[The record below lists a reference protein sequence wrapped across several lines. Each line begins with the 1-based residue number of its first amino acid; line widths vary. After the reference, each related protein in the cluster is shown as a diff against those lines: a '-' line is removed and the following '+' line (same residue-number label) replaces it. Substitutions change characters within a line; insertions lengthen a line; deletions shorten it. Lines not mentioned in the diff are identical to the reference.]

1 MARKLALVI
10 AFISTL
16 VPLAA
21 SGLGFGNIESKS
33 ALNQPL
39 DARIP
44 LLSADSQDLDSVSVS
59 LASPEAFKRAGVDR
73 PFSLSR
79 LRFEVVKN
87 GGKPYIHVTSR
98 DPVKEPFLDFL
109 LEVRWPGGRVMREY
123 TLLLDPPVYT
133 KEQSAP
139 VAVNGSSS
147 SAPQMTSSA
156 PASQSGASAGAQAS
170 AAPTGGGRME
180 ETGPISA
187 QAGTYGP
194 VQNSDTLWKIA
205 LKTRPDNSVTAHQ
218 MMMALFRANPDAFL
232 NNNINELKAGSVLRV
247 PAASDVRSVSANA
260 ARRQVAQQMRDWRLS
275 HATGQGSKQAG
286 VSGGGAEQE
295 AQGKLKVVAPTK
307 GGGSEAGGADT
318 AASGENVEELKQQL
332 TMLREQNAS
341 LKSENEE
348 LNNHVSDLNERVKQ
362 LQHSV
367 NVKLDQATAPAGAE
381 AKSEESAQA
390 GETPPAE
397 QKAGESPAEANKP
410 EMAEAKPEQSAQEQ
424 PTQAEATPDE
434 QQKAMPEEKPAAPQK
449 PAVVKPKPAPE
460 PQLWEDPMVQIM
472 GLGVI
477 IVVLAL
483 VWLVVRRQR
492 AAGGEASIGPIEPV
506 TSPDSGQADE
516 ELVEAAAAEGAE
528 DRFAGEDD
536 DRDEERDE
544 FDLRDEP
551 LETESRQEL
560 PPEGD
565 VLDEAE
571 VYLAYGRYDQA
582 RDSLSKALEANPDRN
597 DIRAKLLE
605 VFALTE
611 DRSAFESE
619 AQELHSRVSG
629 SDDPTWQRAV
639 ELGREIAPE
648 NALFQSGVESPV
660 DDASANWQEPAPVK
674 AGEPE
679 PAEVSEPEPVT
690 AIEES
695 EEASEDEFG
704 GLDFNFERSE
714 PVEEAPAEVAAAGA
728 EAGSDE
734 ESSELDFGLDFDLST
749 DQAEVDQDDATGEV
763 PETAE
768 IAEGEWQP
776 AFEETPSEVEIPAEE
791 AEEDYSEELQDF
803 QFDLGETSDTGG
815 EVEAPAEE
823 PAPEEAAVDDGGELV
838 RAPEAEPSMEEEAAL
853 EEDLLEGATDEVTT
867 KLDLARAYLDMGD
880 SEGAKSLLEEVLEE
894 GNDDQR
900 REAGDLIEQA

>member
-16 VPLAA
+16 VPLVA

-59 LASPEAFKRAGVDR
+59 LASPKAFKRAGVDR

-79 LRFEVVKN
+79 LRFQVVKN

-98 DPVKEPFLDFL
+98 DPIKEPFLDFL
-109 LEVRWPGGRVMREY
+109 LEVQWSGGRVMREY

-147 SAPQMTSSA
+147 SAPQTTSSA
-156 PASQSGASAGAQAS
+156 STSQSGATSAGAQAS
-170 AAPTGGGRME
+170 AAPAGGGRME

-194 VQNSDTLWKIA
+194 VQTSDTLWKIA
-205 LKTRPDNSVTAHQ
+205 LKTRPDSSVTAHQ

-232 NNNINELKAGSVLRV
+232 NNNINELKAGAVLRV
-247 PAASDVRSVSANA
+247 PAASDARSVSANA

-286 VSGGGAEQE
+286 VSGGTQEQE
-295 AQGKLKVVAPTK
+295 AQGKLKVVAPPK
-307 GGGSEAGGADT
+307 GDGAQAGGADT
-318 AASGENVEELKQQL
+318 AASGENIQELKQQI

-367 NVKLDQATAPAGAE
+367 NVKLDQAAAPAGAE
-381 AKSEESAQA
+381 AKPEESAQA
-390 GETPPAE
+390 GQTPAPE
-397 QKAGESPAEANKP
+397 QKAAESASEANKP
-410 EMAEAKPEQSAQEQ
+410 EAVAEAKPEQPAQEQ
-424 PTQAEATPDE
+424 PTQAEAKPEE
-434 QQKAMPEEKPAAPQK
+434 QQKAAPQEKPAAPRK

-460 PQLWEDPMVQIM
+460 PQLWEDPMVQM
-472 GLGVI
+472 VGLGVI
-477 IVVLAL
+477 VVLLAL
-483 VWLVVRRQR
+483 VWLVVRRRR
-492 AAGGEASIGPIEPV
+492 AAGGEASIGPVEPV

-528 DRFAGEDD
+528 DRFAGEQ
-536 DRDEERDE
+536 DERGEEEDE
-544 FDLRDEP
+544 FDLGGEP
-551 LETESRQEL
+551 LETAPRQEL

-582 RDSLSKALEANPDRN
+582 RDALSKALEANPERN

-611 DRSAFESE
+611 DRPAFETE

-648 NALFQSGVESPV
+648 NALFQDGVESPV
-660 DDASANWQEPAPVK
+660 SEPSADWAADAQA
-674 AGEPE
+674 
-679 PAEVSEPEPVT
+679 SEPESVT
-690 AIEES
+690 AAESPEE
-695 EEASEDEFG
+695 EGEDEFG

-714 PVEEAPAEVAAAGA
+714 PEEEATA
-728 EAGSDE
+728 EAAEPEPETASDE
-734 ESSELDFGLDFDLST
+734 ESSELDFGLDFDLNT
-749 DQAEVDQDDATGEV
+749 DQGADEQESVTEDA
-763 PETAE
+763 PEAAE
-768 IAEGEWQP
+768 IAESEWQP
-776 AFEETPSEVEIPAEE
+776 AAEVDEGPSEVEIPAEE

-803 QFDLGETSDTGG
+803 QFDLGETPDTGG

-823 PAPEEAAVDDGGELV
+823 PAPELAAVDDGSGLA
-838 RAPEAEPSMEEEAAL
+838 RTPETEPSMEEEAAL

-880 SEGAKSLLEEVLEE
+880 GEGAKSLLEEVLEE

-900 REAGDLIEQA
+900 REAGELIEQA

>member
-16 VPLAA
+16 APLVA

-59 LASPEAFKRAGVDR
+59 LAPPDAFKRAGVDR

-98 DPVKEPFLDFL
+98 DAVKEPFLDFL

-147 SAPQMTSSA
+147 SAPQTTSSV
-156 PASQSGASAGAQAS
+156 PARQSGASAGAQAS
-170 AAPTGGGRME
+170 AAPAGGGSME
-180 ETGPISA
+180 EVDSASA

-194 VQNSDTLWKIA
+194 VQNTDTLWKIA

-232 NNNINELKAGSVLRV
+232 NSNINELKAGAVLRV

-307 GGGSEAGGADT
+307 GSGSQAGGADT
-318 AASGENVEELKQQL
+318 AASGENVQELKQRL

-367 NVKLDQATAPAGAE
+367 NIKLDQAAAPADAE
-381 AKSEESAQA
+381 AKPKESAQA

-397 QKAGESPAEANKP
+397 QKAGESPAEGNKP
-410 EMAEAKPEQSAQEQ
+410 EMAEAKPEQPAQEQ
-424 PTQAEATPDE
+424 PAQTEATPDE

-449 PAVVKPKPAPE
+449 PAVAKPKPAPE
-460 PQLWEDPMVQIM
+460 PQLWEDPMVQM
-472 GLGVI
+472 VGLGVI
-477 IVVLAL
+477 VVILAL
-483 VWLVVRRQR
+483 VWLVVRRRR
-492 AAGGEASIGPIEPV
+492 AAGDEASIGPIEPV
-506 TSPDSGQADE
+506 TSPESGQVDE
-516 ELVEAAAAEGAE
+516 ELVEAAAAEDTRDRLAAAGDERDAE
-528 DRFAGEDD
+528 E
-536 DRDEERDE
+536 DE
-544 FDLRDEP
+544 FDLGDEP
-551 LETESRQEL
+551 LETEPRQDL

-582 RDSLSKALEANPDRN
+582 RDALSKALDANPDRN

-611 DRSAFESE
+611 DRPAFETE

-629 SDDPTWQRAV
+629 SDDPSWQRAV

-648 NALFQSGVESPV
+648 NALFQDGVESPV
-660 DDASANWQEPAPVK
+660 GEPSDDWQAPEE

-679 PAEVSEPEPVT
+679 PVN
-690 AIEES
+690 AIEEP
-695 EEASEDEFG
+695 EEEGEDEFG
-704 GLDFNFERSE
+704 GLDFNFERPE
-714 PVEEAPAEVAAAGA
+714 PAEETTA
-728 EAGSDE
+728 EAAEAEPAPEPDE
-734 ESSELDFGLDFDLST
+734 ESSELDFGLDFDMGT
-749 DQAEVDQDDATGEV
+749 DQGEGEQAAVSEEAAET
-763 PETAE
+763 PE
-768 IAEGEWQP
+768 IAEDEWQP
-776 AFEETPSEVEIPAEE
+776 AREEIPSEVEIPAEE
-791 AEEDYSEELQDF
+791 AEQDYSEELQDF

-823 PAPEEAAVDDGGELV
+823 PAPEEAAVDDGDRLA
-838 RAPEAEPSMEEEAAL
+838 RTLDAEPSMEEEAAL
-853 EEDLLEGATDEVTT
+853 EEDLLEGAADEVTT

-880 SEGAKSLLEEVLEE
+880 SEGAKSLLEEVIDE

-900 REAGDLIEQA
+900 REAGELMEQA